1 MKAYSYI
8 RFSRPEQMEG
18 DSLRRQLE
26 ATREYCAEHGLKLQ
40 EVNYRDLGIS
50 GYTGDNIHKGR
61 LGAFLKAIDEGKIDK
76 GSCLIVENL
85 DRLSRA
91 QIDDALELFKRILRK
106 GIDII
111 TLTDGKRFTKESLN
125 SPMDL
130 MLSIMYFYRAY
141 DESLQKGKRVRAAW
155 NNKRKNA
162 ASEPLTAVCPSWL
175 RLNRKAGIFEE
186 IPEHVKTVR
195 RIFGLS
201 KGGMGNG
208 SIAKLFNQEKVPGIG
223 RVNSWH
229 ASVVARIIINRAV
242 LGEFQPCQYITRG
255 KREPVGEAIP
265 NYFPRIISDKLFN
278 TVQYRQKQR
287 RVAGSGRRGKF
298 VRNLFSHIAKCGF
311 CHGTMVSVSKDPRY
325 PQLVCDNARRGFKCR
340 YVAYPYDELET
351 SFLTFVKELDLKAA
365 LQSAGNGNPTA
376 EAIEELRASVLDK
389 EARLNNLGEGIA
401 LKRKPIPE
409 LVRMMERISTQK
421 AEDEKR
427 LAELITKQAEEATPR
442 NKLNDLKALVA
453 TAKQTTSAEA
463 NEMRLRLREAIRG
476 CVEKILVWPYEIM
489 EPPTPDQVDWRER
502 RQLSRAG
509 YSITSE
515 VQRVERCYRVY
526 LKNFEHFREVHSHPK
541 YGAPASDK
549 FVPSKRRGWFT
560 AESDDD

>member
-1 MKAYSYI
+1 
-8 RFSRPEQMEG
+8 MEG

-40 EVNYRDLGIS
+40 EVTFRDLGIS
-50 GYTGDNIHKGR
+50 AHTGDNIHKGR
-61 LGAFLKAIDEGKIDK
+61 LGAFLKAIDEGKIEK

-106 GIDII
+106 GIDIV

-141 DESLQKGKRVRAAW
+141 DESLQKGKRIRAAW
-155 NNKRKNA
+155 NNKRNNA
-162 ASEPLTAVCPSWL
+162 ANEPLTAVCPSWL
-175 RLNRKAGIFEE
+175 RLNRRTGSFEE
-186 IPEHVKTVR
+186 IPEHVTMVQ
-195 RIFGLS
+195 RIFDLS

-208 SIAKLFNQEKVPGIG
+208 SIAKLFNQEKVAGIG

-229 ASVVARIIINRAV
+229 ASVVARILINRAV
-242 LGEFQPCQYITRG
+242 LGEFQPCKYITRA
-255 KREPVGEAIP
+255 KREPVGDPIP
-265 NYFPRIISDKLFN
+265 NYFPRIISEKLFN

-287 RVAGSGRRGKF
+287 RIAGSGRRGKF

-340 YVAYPYDELET
+340 YVAYPYDEFET
-351 SFLTFVKELDLKAA
+351 SFLTFVKELDLRSV
-365 LQSAGNGNPTA
+365 LHPAGNRNATA
-376 EAIEELRASVLDK
+376 EAIEELRAFVRDK
-389 EARLNNLGEGIA
+389 EVRLNNLGEAVA
-401 LKRKPIPE
+401 LAKKPLPD
-409 LVRMMERISTQK
+409 LVRMMEKITAQK
-421 AEDEKR
+421 AEDERR
-427 LAELITKQAEEATPR
+427 LAELLTKQAEEATPLTR
-442 NKLNDLKALVA
+442 LKDLKALISTV
-453 TAKQTTSAEA
+453 KQTNGADA

-489 EPPTPDQVDWRER
+489 EPPPTGTIGWKER
-502 RQLSRAG
+502 RELTGAG
-509 YSITSE
+509 YSLTSG
-515 VQRVERCYRVY
+515 VQRVERFYRVY
-526 LKNFEHFREVHSHPK
+526 LKNHPHYRQIYSHPK
-541 YGAPASDK
+541 YDGPASEK
-549 FVPSKRRGWFT
+549 WVESRRRGWLV
-560 AESDDD
+560 AVNEDE